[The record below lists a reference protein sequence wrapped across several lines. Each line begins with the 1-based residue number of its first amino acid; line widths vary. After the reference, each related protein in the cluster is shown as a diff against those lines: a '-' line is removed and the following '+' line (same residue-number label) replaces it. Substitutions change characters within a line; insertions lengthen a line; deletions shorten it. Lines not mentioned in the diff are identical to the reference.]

1 MMAIEAIHVRGL
13 RSDTET
19 RQLREMQDVTSVL
32 MERYPGRI
40 TNQTVM
46 ACINN
51 E

>member
-1 MMAIEAIHVRGL
+1 MLAIEAIHARGL

-19 RQLREMQDVTSVL
+19 SQLRELQDVTSVL

-46 ACINN
+46 ACIKN